1 MGLVLLL
8 MQFQIDAA
16 CRLHER
22 LDQWWLSDAALKR
35 LRFSQLF
42 RGSEFRVLFQ
52 SRKPKITASLEF
64 FVFRGNA
71 DMAHKVTLI

>member
-8 MQFQIDAA
+8 MQFQIDAV

-35 LRFSQLF
+35 LRFLSYSGVPSFECYSSPANQKSLQ
-42 RGSEFRVLFQ
+42 VLNF
-52 SRKPKITASLEF
+52 SCSGEMLTWPIR
-64 FVFRGNA
+64 
-71 DMAHKVTLI
+71 